1 MLRLCGFRIGF
12 GWLLAVL
19 QVLQVLQT
27 ASTMKVSLYG
37 DGYVSMPLQEA
48 KMSTNIRVKFRTRQ
62 ADALLFLA
70 AGRTDYCLLRLES
83 GHISFSYKIER
94 DVVQLRSPKKQ
105 PLNDLEW
112 HDVAVQRFENNV
124 TLQVDGHI
132 MRKQLPND
140 SQALNVHFGTF
151 LGGVGDFTAEFLND
165 VIGFRGCIS
174 DVFYNN
180 INIIKRAKDRT
191 GHTTSTGVAW
201 TCSNE
206 FDGGVQDSISFLS
219 NDSFALMLKESHATG
234 ESLSFQFR
242 TMTESGTVFFNGG
255 YDFLLLEIE
264 DEKLKLTFNKAGS
277 LVQFMTNETIA
288 DGKWHRVALRYN
300 AVMAELQL
308 DEGALAY
315 RGEHANETKASINL
329 EKSVFFGGVQ
339 EEMRRR
345 LINKGL
351 RINELSF
358 KGCMRNLQV
367 NSLALGFAE
376 MSISRHLALNC
387 VWKYPCVEHSPCLK
401 SGICSQHGVDE
412 FICYCDQSYCIK
424 ADFQGPFKIFTET
437 SPELELLY
445 VSPMQLLEGG
455 TAFLSPQ
462 LIDVLLD
469 TRRYPSLNE
478 QSIAFHVVQPPK
490 YGQLLQYSPEKA
502 NFVPCRSF
510 NLVDLAT
517 DKLKYV
523 HNGLE
528 NFNDHATLD
537 MQIYGDPHK
546 IPENILGKHR
556 FLLHANITAVNDPPQ
571 LQLNSHKILRVIEGI
586 ERVLDVDLF
595 NIADPDSEPSDL
607 IYTIMPSA
615 NSQEAFGRFMVGGIH
630 TMTFSQADVN
640 VGKVSYLYNSTTT
653 EAFSY
658 QLLLQVSD
666 GIETSDTVYL
676 PVSVHPLELRVVN
689 NTGLIMIHKSS
700 LLLSSANLSIGTNA
714 VDEHIDIRYDIVKP
728 PQHGALQRLRQIDG
742 TWINVEWF
750 TDSQLLLGHIRYLHS
765 SDFPWQDE
773 FKFIASFGFV
783 TTQTFDFRI
792 TFTRLRIA
800 SSSPAVI
807 AINGT
812 REFLLTNNLLN
823 YETVP
828 IGSFSRNV
836 IYKISKPT
844 KYGGIYVEG
853 SRKAAKQMDS
863 FTQQDIDKRR
873 IHYKTHHSC
882 YSSFTDHLE
891 FVVSVA
897 ECDDVVGKLQIIF
910 NPLTELTHKLHY
922 QKFETVQV
930 QEGERALITK
940 KHFEIRFNIY
950 ESLQFQVSVPPAHG
964 LVCKYD
970 EQTGLTTPIELFTLE
985 QLFRNDIYYC
995 HDDTESTLDGFELLI
1010 LSSDETDL
1018 QFVAKM
1024 EVHIKLVN
1032 DNEPYRSAVER
1043 VFHVVRNGIRTLNPT
1058 ALQYLDA
1065 DVNTNHT
1072 DIHYIHVSSTNGAFY
1087 KSGHFIDS
1095 FSQDDIANR
1104 RIMFQ
1109 HSGPDVGT
1117 ASFIVTDREHE
1128 VNGQLEIRASDP
1140 FVSMLPAN
1148 ASIVQEGKFVILK
1161 NTDFVLETNLDM
1173 KLDSIYYEVIKPP
1186 SYGILMYLSGQ
1197 RGGADRENGTVM
1209 HKATNFTS
1217 LGNFTHLDIER
1228 ERLVYWNTEIA
1239 SMDKVRYRVHI
1250 KNITAEGE
1258 VIFRIYPSAYWE
1270 PLHVKQ
1276 NHTLYVEES
1285 TSVLISRD
1293 ILEVVHPNISPGDI
1307 TFLVTSSPMHGY
1319 LEMQS
1324 MSFDDEYNCKVFDQS
1339 SVNTEKMFYIQAGVN
1354 QSSDYFVF
1362 DVTNGITWLRQLMLK
1377 IVIIPE
1383 KLYMHANIISVVE
1396 GKTVQLSAT
1405 DIQPYSE
1412 YYRGKILEYIVT
1424 ITPSSGHILA
1434 GSSKVKRFTQKQ
1446 LEQGSIQYVHNGSEN
1461 STDSLT
1467 MVAMA
1472 RNKESVP
1479 FDLELAVVPVND
1491 EEPMMVTNTGLQVWN
1506 GGRYVIRNT
1515 DLLAQDYDTP
1525 PENLTYIVHHIYGGY
1540 LAEKS
1545 STLHKIEQFTQA
1557 QINAE
1562 KIYFMHDA
1570 NSRRNELSFVVTD
1583 GLFNTSTQLL
1593 NIEIKPIEILVE
1605 RNENLHVF
1613 PLTKKQI
1620 LRDHLHY
1627 KCSDEEREIRYNV
1640 TVPPSL
1646 GRIVNEYLG
1655 NGYAKEISEF
1665 TQNDV
1670 DNGHIFYEHTAVIM
1684 EFRINDSFYFDVVAE
1699 RSDRLL
1705 DQKFNIEISVSS
1717 GGLLRFLPVSKLTV
1731 DEGGSVPIKLDFS
1744 KILEYLKTRAGINN
1758 PELFIEAAQKPSHGS
1773 IGLGH
1778 EFKSMQ
1784 RYHPSDF
1791 FTKKVYYIHDHTDTL
1806 EDTIL
1811 MGVYLTQGNIFL
1823 CNLTIPVSINPIND
1837 QPFQLVTHLPQMT
1850 VVEGENRTITR
1861 NVLLTE
1867 DKDTPPEEI
1876 IYDVMSG
1883 PTLGVLK
1890 KLNNDGQPEELLA
1903 FSNQFTQADINNDRI
1918 IYVHFGMPQSTT
1930 FCFTVTDGQFN
1941 PAYEIFTIKVSPIS
1955 LLPAGTQTPVSLQQ
1969 GATSAPMRL
1978 EQIGLSTNVQ
1988 LERLA
1993 YNITNSPLYGII
2005 LFKHQP
2011 TLRFNQQQLET
2022 SQISYMQTDLNRS
2035 NDTFQVSAYVP
2046 GSNYAAQVDVLVHVE
2061 PVIKINDIAMREA
2074 ESGTGATAGKIRL
2087 TSYLV
2092 NDNPLS
2098 LKLNKFNPKFVITR
2112 MPATGQLRKIIRS
2125 STTGFNGGDAQ
2136 NERSTNIFSY
2146 KELRS
2151 GVVYFVPHA
2160 SVDETELDTDS
2171 FDYQLL
2177 IKTVQP
2183 AQATVAIEYRAQ
2195 LQETETVHLGN
2206 ADISINY
2213 LAVGCALFILL
2224 ICLLLVLLLL
2234 KMRHMRKRKADISK
2248 DQPPPLPCPP
2258 DLTSVSPQHHH
2269 HHHHHYASSEA
2280 DSVPATGNSTPLPG
2294 FSNIPHCK
2302 IIPVESYKHEY
2313 PGYDPDEDET
2323 DDQCDP
2329 QQMMLP
2335 QRYNPYHVEHDAWS
2349 SSCDMANDFA
2359 GYASVPQSISISGSV
2374 SSPPSAPPTNPLL
2387 RRNQYW
2393 V

>member
-1 MLRLCGFRIGF
+1 MSRLRGL
-12 GWLLAVL
+12 GWLWLALLAIL
-19 QVLQVLQT
+19 QLQT
-27 ASTMKVSLYG
+27 VAAIKVSLFG

-62 ADALLFLA
+62 ENALLFLA

-83 GHISFSYKIER
+83 GMISFSYKIER

-105 PLNDLEW
+105 KLNDLEW
-112 HDVAVQRFENNV
+112 HDVAVQRFENNI
-124 TLQVDGHI
+124 TLQVDGFI
-132 MRKQLPND
+132 MRKQLPGD
-140 SQALNVHFGTF
+140 LTALNIHFGTF
-151 LGGVGDFTAEFLND
+151 LGGVGDFSAAFLDD

-191 GHTTSTGVAW
+191 SHTTSTGVSW
-201 TCSNE
+201 TCSTE
-206 FDGGVQDSISFLS
+206 FDGTLQDSISFLK
-219 NDSFALMLKESHATG
+219 NDSYSLMLKESHAIG
-234 ESLSFQFR
+234 ETLSLQFR
-242 TMTESGTVFFNGG
+242 TMASAGVIFFNGG
-255 YDFLLLEIE
+255 FDFILLEIA
-264 DEKLKLTFNKAGS
+264 DQRLKVTFNKAGS
-277 LVQFMTNETIA
+277 LVQFMTNEHIS
-288 DGKWHRVALRYN
+288 DGKWHRVLLRYN
-300 AVMAELQL
+300 AAIAELIL
-308 DEGALAY
+308 DDATSGY
-315 RGEHANETKASINL
+315 RGAHANETKASINL

-345 LINKGL
+345 LIGKGL
-351 RINELSF
+351 RINEISF
-358 KGCMRNLQV
+358 KGCMREIRV
-367 NSLALGFAE
+367 NDLPLGFAE
-376 MSISRHLALNC
+376 MTISRSLALNC
-387 VWKYPCVEHSPCLK
+387 LWKYPCVEYNPCLK
-401 SGICSQHGVDE
+401 SGVCSQHGVDG

-455 TAFLSPQ
+455 TAFLSQ
-462 LIDVLLD
+462 HFIDITLD
-469 TRRYPSLNE
+469 LRRYPSLNE
-478 QSIAFHVVQPPK
+478 QSIIFHVVHQPK
-490 YGQLLQYSPEKA
+490 YGQLLQYSPETD

-510 NLVDLAT
+510 NLVDLVR

-523 HNGLE
+523 HNGQE

-537 MQIYGDPHK
+537 MQVFGDVHK

-556 FLLHANITAVNDPPQ
+556 FLLHANITPINDPPQ
-571 LQLNSHKILRVIEGI
+571 LKLHSHKILRVIEGI

-595 NIADPDSEPSDL
+595 NIDDPDSEPGNL
-607 IYTIMPSA
+607 IYTILPTQ
-615 NSQEAFGRFMVGGIH
+615 NPRETFGCFMVGGV
-630 TMTFSQADVN
+630 TTSTFSQADVN

-653 EAFSY
+653 ESFSY
-658 QLLLQVSD
+658 QLQLQVSD
-666 GIETSDTVYL
+666 GIETSDTDYL
-676 PVSVHPLELRVVN
+676 PVSVHPLELRLVN

-700 LLLSSANLSIGTNA
+700 LPLSPANLSIGTNA
-714 VDEHIDIRYDIVKP
+714 VDEHIDIRYDIVKA
-728 PQHGALQRLRQIDG
+728 PQHGVLQRLRQIDG
-742 TWINVEWF
+742 SWVNVDWF
-750 TDSQLLLGHIRYLHS
+750 SDSQLLLGHIRYLHS

-792 TFTRLRIA
+792 TFTRLRIT
-800 SSSPAVI
+800 STRPSQIS
-807 AINGT
+807 INGS
-812 REFLLTNNLLN
+812 REILLTSDILS
-823 YETVP
+823 YETAP
-828 IGSFSRNV
+828 IGSFPRSV
-836 IYKISKPT
+836 IYKITKPT
-844 KYGGIYVEG
+844 RYGGIYVEG
-853 SRKAAKQMDS
+853 SRKAAKQLDS
-863 FTQQDIDKRR
+863 FTQQDIEKRR
-873 IHYKTHHSC
+873 IRYQTHHTS
-882 YSSFTDHLE
+882 YSSFTDQLE

-897 ECDDVVGKLQIIF
+897 ECDDVMGTLEINYRPPEELINKLG
-910 NPLTELTHKLHY
+910 Y
-922 QKFETVQV
+922 QSHEALQV

-940 KHFEIRFNIY
+940 NHFEIRFNIF
-950 ESLQFQVSVPPAHG
+950 ESLQFQVSTSPEHG
-964 LVCKYD
+964 VICKYD
-970 EQTGLTTPIELFTLE
+970 EQTGLTVPVEMFTLD

-995 HDDTESTLDGFELLI
+995 HDDTESTRDTFELLI
-1010 LSSDETDL
+1010 LSGDDTDL
-1018 QFVAKM
+1018 QFVSNM
-1024 EVHIKLVN
+1024 EVNIKLVN
-1032 DNEPYRSAVER
+1032 DNEPYRTGIER
-1043 VFHVVRNGIRTLNPT
+1043 VFHVVRNGIRTLNP
-1058 ALQYLDA
+1058 AVLQYLDA

-1087 KSGHFIDS
+1087 KSGHYVDS
-1095 FSQDDIANR
+1095 FTQDDIANR

-1109 HSGPDVGT
+1109 HTGADSGT
-1117 ASFIVTDREHE
+1117 ASFIVTDREYE
-1128 VNGQLEIRASDP
+1128 VNGLLEISASDP
-1140 FVSMLPAN
+1140 FVSMMATN
-1148 ASIVQEGKFVILK
+1148 ASIVQESKFVVLK
-1161 NTDFVLETNLDM
+1161 NKDFILETNLDM
-1173 KLDSIYYEVIKPP
+1173 KLDEIYYEIIKPP
-1186 SYGILMYLSGQ
+1186 SYGILMYLSKANEG
-1197 RGGADRENGTVM
+1197 ENGTTIY
-1209 HKATNFTS
+1209 KATNYTS
-1217 LGNFTHLDIER
+1217 LSNFTHLDIER

-1258 VIFRIYPSAYWE
+1258 VMFRIYPSAYWE
-1270 PLHVKQ
+1270 PLQVKQ

-1293 ILEVVHPNISPGDI
+1293 VLEVVHLNISPGDI

-1354 QSSDYFVF
+1354 QSTDYFVF
-1362 DVTNGITWLRQLMLK
+1362 DVTNGITWLRQLTMK

-1383 KLYMHANIISVVE
+1383 KLYMHSNIISVVE
-1396 GKTVQLSAT
+1396 GKTVQLNPT

-1424 ITPSSGHILA
+1424 ITPNSGHILA

-1446 LEQGSIQYVHNGSEN
+1446 FEQGNIQYVHNGSEN
-1461 STDSLT
+1461 ATDSITL
-1467 MVAMA
+1467 VAMA

-1479 FDLELAVVPVND
+1479 FELEFAVVPVND
-1491 EEPMMVTNTGLQVWN
+1491 EEPMIVTNTGLQVWN

-1515 DLLAQDYDTP
+1515 DLLARDYDTP
-1525 PENLTYIVHHIYGGY
+1525 PENLTFIVNHIYGGF
-1540 LAEKS
+1540 LARKS
-1545 STLHKIEQFTQA
+1545 APQHKIEQFTQA
-1557 QINAE
+1557 QINQE
-1562 KIYFMHDA
+1562 EIYFMQDSS
-1570 NSRRNELSFVVTD
+1570 SRRNELSFVVTD
-1583 GLFNTSTQLL
+1583 GLFNTTTQML
-1593 NIEIKPIEILVE
+1593 NIEIKPIEILAE
-1605 RNENLHVF
+1605 HNENLHVF

-1620 LRDHLHY
+1620 LRDHLHF
-1627 KCSDEEREIRYNV
+1627 KCSDEEREIRYNI

-1646 GRIVNEYLG
+1646 GRIVNEFID
-1655 NGYAKEISEF
+1655 NGFTKEVSEF

-1717 GGLLRFLPVSKLTV
+1717 GGLLRFLPVNKLNV

-1744 KILEYLKTRAGINN
+1744 KILEYLKTKAGINN
-1758 PELFIEAAQKPSHGS
+1758 PELFIEAVQKPAHGN

-1778 EFKSMQ
+1778 EFKHMQ
-1784 RYHPSDF
+1784 KYHPSDF
-1791 FTKKVYYIHDHTDTL
+1791 FTKKVYYIHDHSDTL

-1811 MGVYLTQGNIFL
+1811 MSVYLTQGNIFL

-1837 QPFQLVTHLPQMT
+1837 QPFHLITHLPQMT

-1861 NVLLTE
+1861 NDLLTE
-1867 DKDTPPEEI
+1867 DADTPPEEI
-1876 IYDVMSG
+1876 VYDVMSG

-1890 KLNNDGQPEELLA
+1890 KITNDGRTEDLLA

-1918 IYVHFGMPQSTT
+1918 IYVHFGIPQSTT
-1930 FCFTVTDGQFN
+1930 FCFTVSDGQFN
-1941 PAYEIFTIKVSPIS
+1941 AAYEIFTIKIAPIS
-1955 LLPAGTQTPVSLQQ
+1955 LQPSAIQIPVRVQQ
-1969 GATSAPMRL
+1969 GANSAPMKL
-1978 EQIGLSTNVQ
+1978 DQIGMSTNVQ
-1988 LERLA
+1988 LERLS
-1993 YNITNSPLYGII
+1993 YNITNSPLFGII
-2005 LFKHQP
+2005 VFKHQP
-2011 TLRFNQQQLET
+2011 TLRFTQHQLET

-2035 NDTFQVSAYVP
+2035 NDSFQVSAYVP
-2046 GSNYAAQVDVLVHVE
+2046 GTNYAAQVDVVMEVE
-2061 PVIKINDIAMREA
+2061 PVIQINNIVMKEA
-2074 ESGTGATAGKIRL
+2074 DSVGGKIKL
-2087 TSYLV
+2087 ITSLD

-2112 MPATGQLRKIIRS
+2112 MPSTGQIRKIIRS
-2125 STTGFNGGDAQ
+2125 TGLTTDGQ
-2136 NERSTNIFSY
+2136 NERSTNLFSY

-2151 GVVYFVPHA
+2151 GVVYFVPHE
-2160 SVDETELDTDS
+2160 SVDETEADNDS

-2183 AQATVAIEYRAQ
+2183 AQATVSIEYRSRVE
-2195 LQETETVHLGN
+2195 ETETVHLGN
-2206 ADISINY
+2206 AGLSINY
-2213 LAVGCALFILL
+2213 LAIGCAIFIVL
-2224 ICLLLVLLLL
+2224 ICLLIVLLIL
-2234 KMRHMRKRKADISK
+2234 KIRKLRKHKADISK
-2248 DQPPPLPCPP
+2248 DQPPALPCPP
-2258 DLTSVSPQHHH
+2258 DLTSVSPQHHLH
-2269 HHHHHYASSEA
+2269 HHHSHHYASSEA

-2302 IIPVESYKHEY
+2302 IIPVESYKHEF
-2313 PGYDPDEDET
+2313 PDYDPDEEET

-2335 QRYNPYHVEHDAWS
+2335 QRYNPYHLEHDAWS

-2359 GYASVPQSISISGSV
+2359 GYASVPQSISGSV